1 MSSAP
6 SSPPEGRDPL
16 LLDHEYDG
24 IHEYDNPMPRWWLWI
39 FYATIVYSVLYWF
52 NVPGIGVGKGQLA
65 HYEADVAAAE
75 ARAAALAAETPGMTE
90 GTLLALA
97 RDDEAMASGRTTY
110 GQMCASC
117 HGPDGGGV
125 IGPNLTDDAWIHGGT
140 PLEIHHTVVE
150 GVLEK
155 GMPAWGRMLD
165 PNDLNAVV
173 AYVITLRGTTP
184 ASPKAPEGTV
194 APPATDSAVAP
205 GPG

>member
-1 MSSAP
+1 MSSTP
-6 SSPPEGRDPL
+6 SSPPEDRGPL

-52 NVPGIGVGKGQLA
+52 NVPGIGIGKGRLA
-65 HYEADVAAAE
+65 SYEADVTAAE
-75 ARAAALAAETPGMTE
+75 ARAAALAADTPGMTE
-90 GTLLALA
+90 DALLTLT
-97 RDDEAMASGRTTY
+97 RDDEVVTRGTTTY

-165 PNDLNAVV
+165 PDDLNAVV
-173 AYVITLRGTTP
+173 AYVITLKGTTP
-184 ASPKAPEGTV
+184 AAPKAPEGTV
-194 APPATDSAVAP
+194 SPPATDSAASP
-205 GPG
+205 GSG

>member
-1 MSSAP
+1 MSSTP
-6 SSPPEGRDPL
+6 SSPPEDRDPL

-52 NVPGIGVGKGQLA
+52 NVPGIGIGKGRLA
-65 HYEADVAAAE
+65 SYEADVTAAE

-90 GTLLALA
+90 DALLALT
-97 RDDEAMASGRTTY
+97 RDDEVVTRGTTTY
-110 GQMCASC
+110 GQMCVSC

-165 PNDLNAVV
+165 PDDLNAVV

-184 ASPKAPEGTV
+184 AAPKAPEGTV
-194 APPATDSAVAP
+194 SPPAADSVTAP

>member
-1 MSSAP
+1 MSSTP
-6 SSPPEGRDPL
+6 SSPPEDRGPL

-52 NVPGIGVGKGQLA
+52 NVPGIGIGKGRLA
-65 HYEADVAAAE
+65 SYEADVTAAE
-75 ARAAALAAETPGMTE
+75 ARAAALAADTPGMTE
-90 GTLLALA
+90 DALLALT
-97 RDDEAMASGRTTY
+97 RDDEVVTRGTTTY

-165 PNDLNAVV
+165 PDDLNAVV

-184 ASPKAPEGTV
+184 AAPKAPEGTV
-194 APPATDSAVAP
+194 SPPAADSVTAT